1 MGYYRLLYCLF
12 VDFILALIS
21 MNIRIL
27 SGFLFL
33 ISAIVTIP
41 LVLLIVTLIIPILF
55 FIIAMM
61 LFIRK
66 DKVEMV
72 APQYYEEYN
81 GPIYDYR
88 EPVYERPQPK
98 DDYYDVPKYEKNWIN
113 QILYMIKNRKEI
125 NMINFL
131 NVQLKVNIIMM
142 STLRKNHQYYP
153 DRLNTNKKY

>member
-1 MGYYRLLYCLF
+1 
-12 VDFILALIS
+12 
-21 MNIRIL
+21 
-27 SGFLFL
+27 
-33 ISAIVTIP
+33 

-98 DDYYDVPKYEKNWIN
+98 DDYYDVPKYEKELDKSNTVYDQEQERDKYDQFPKRAVESEYN
-113 QILYMIKNRKEI
+113 HDERTEEEPSVLSRQAKYKQK
-125 NMINFL
+125 
-131 NVQLKVNIIMM
+131 
-142 STLRKNHQYYP
+142 STEEL
-153 DRLNTNKKY
+153 